1 MPRFL
6 IDTNVMLAAS
16 ACVDLSALADHAMPT
31 ELPLRECVY
40 RWLVEFEEAES
51 RMVLDEDDLI
61 RGEYEG
67 NMRYN
72 PATYEQEY
80 GMRVLQGKIDRYLV
94 DYVPLDKYISQSGEQ
109 ELLTDELCGIVTDRA
124 DRKWVA
130 AALAADILFG
140 EAPPIV
146 YGAESDWYSI
156 EETLRPHRV
165 QFVRLLPD
173 AWYEQRHQFP

>member
-1 MPRFL
+1 MSRFL

-16 ACVDLSALADHAMPT
+16 ACVELSALADHAMPT
-31 ELPLRECVY
+31 ELPLRERVY
-40 RWLVEFEEAES
+40 RWLVEFERAES

-61 RGEYEG
+61 RGEYEC

-80 GMRVLQGKIDRYLV
+80 GMRVLQGKIDSYLV
-94 DYVPLDKYISQSGEQ
+94 DYVPLDGHIGQSGEQ

-140 EAPPIV
+140 EVSPIV
-146 YGAESDWYSI
+146 YSAESDWYAI
-156 EETLRPHRV
+156 EQALEPHRV
-165 QFVRLLPD
+165 QFVRLLPLE
-173 AWYEQRHQFP
+173 WYEQRHQSP